1 MLIVPPRLLSPLG
14 MPPGWSS
21 DASTTF
27 RSSFETNDMPL
38 VAFQTRKLK
47 PLPPNL
53 LNGLGARLH
62 ERTMLTKLH
71 AAEYGSVQYGHLN
84 EI

>member
-62 ERTMLTKLH
+62 KLH